1 LPKRSASEWPECG
14 AVTTFSH
21 VGVREFINL
30 QDVSGMAEPYQV
42 RQLLGLTERYDLS
55 LGGAE

>member
-1 LPKRSASEWPECG
+1 
-14 AVTTFSH
+14 